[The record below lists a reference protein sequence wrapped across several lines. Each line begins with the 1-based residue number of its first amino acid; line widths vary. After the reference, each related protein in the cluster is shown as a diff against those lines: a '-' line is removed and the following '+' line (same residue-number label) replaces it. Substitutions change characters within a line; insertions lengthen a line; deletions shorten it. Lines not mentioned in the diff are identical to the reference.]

1 MNSAYP
7 IDDTRHDTDLPD
19 EAPAAEI
26 ITTNSYLPFEQAV
39 IERVRQRF
47 ADVGMPEDF
56 TERFGPAFA
65 MAMDTMLAKFA
76 KGQEEHGGDIR
87 DRDLR
92 SEMTNEINDLMLYNI
107 ADKVK
112 GTGVICYA

>member
-1 MNSAYP
+1 MPEDYLLPTAP
-7 IDDTRHDTDLPD
+7 DDFPPET
-19 EAPAAEI
+19 EI
-26 ITTNSYLPFEQAV
+26 VTTNSYLPFEQAV
-39 IERVRQRF
+39 IERVKQRF
-47 ADVGMPEDF
+47 ADTGMPPDF